1 MADVKNK
8 IVLGDV
14 LRTNNIGVRL
24 NHITSQ
30 QINRFFEENGV
41 LLVMNPTA
49 GTSNSP
55 VNSELELKI
64 CKLGSEG
71 PFYIIDPDDYVA
83 KNHLIVFSAYDP
95 NTISEE
101 EALGVEIDA
110 SFGAMD
116 DQAILMFSG
125 CNNVMGCRVAGE
137 DVAAV
142 VAVVDSWDNTP
153 VNNDCDYKGE
163 FVNHPILTL
172 LRYIG
177 ISHDNIIIEMPI
189 K

>member
-14 LRTNNIGVRL
+14 LSTNNIGVRL
-24 NHITSQ
+24 NHDTVLQ
-30 QINRFFEENGV
+30 LNTFFEELRV
-41 LLVMNPTA
+41 MLVTKPTS
-49 GTSNSP
+49 GSGNSP
-55 VNSELELKI
+55 VNIELELKI

-71 PFYIIDPDDYVA
+71 PFYIIDSEDYVA
-83 KNHLIVFSAYDP
+83 KNHVTVLCDYDP
-95 NTISEE
+95 DTVVNEE
-101 EALGVEIDA
+101 SFGIEIDA
-110 SFGAMD
+110 SFGAMA
-116 DQAILMFSG
+116 DQAMLMFNG
-125 CNNVMGCRVAGE
+125 CNSIMGCRVAGE

-142 VAVVDSWDNTP
+142 VATVDKWNNTP
-153 VNNDCDYKGE
+153 ANNDCDYKGE
-163 FVNHPILTL
+163 FVNNPILTL